1 MKTPLKILIT
11 AGPTIEYIDPVR
23 FISNLSTGKMG
34 YEIAKAAKRKKSK
47 VTLISGPTAI
57 VPPQGIKIIKVNTAS
72 EMQKE
77 VKKELKKANVLIM
90 ASAVCDFKPA
100 VFSVKKLK
108 STKKK
113 ILKLV
118 QNPDILKSLSKKER
132 IKKLIV
138 GFALETNNLILNA
151 SKKMKQKGMDMVVA
165 NKVSKTCSPFGKGAK
180 DIVLIDRTGNVK
192 KLYKMEKSAIAS
204 AILDTIEELCYTPR

>member
-1 MKTPLKILIT
+1 MKTSLKILIT

-34 YEIAKAAKRKKSK
+34 YEIAKATRRRKLKAI
-47 VTLISGPTAI
+47 LISGPTAI
-57 VPPQGIKIIKVNTAS
+57 VPPHGVKVIKVNTAS

-77 VKKELKKANVLIM
+77 VKKELKKVDVLIM

-108 STKKK
+108 SNKKK
-113 ILKLV
+113 TLKLI

-132 IKKLIV
+132 LKKIIV

-151 SKKMKQKGMDMVVA
+151 RRKMNQKGMDVVVA

-180 DIVLIDRTGNVK
+180 DIVLIDRFGNVK